1 MISFEKR
8 LQRVSLTSHI
18 VYSSDMTVHKVAAIN
33 TFLDEIYVQVT
44 DGMVFRDIDVFTLEE
59 AANMERKMLNICRT
73 NGIKYN
79 D

>member
-18 VYSSDMTVHKVAAIN
+18 VYSDDMTVHKVDSIN
-33 TFLDEIYVQVT
+33 TIEDEIYVQAA

-59 AANMERKMLNICRT
+59 AANMERKMLNICRI
-73 NGIKYN
+73 NGIRYN